1 MLSEAEI
8 GNNCNLTK
16 VRVWRARVHRPTAFA
31 HLLPHYSSLISAHLS
46 SLSRDNTTISL
57 LRFVVPQVF
66 LGERVK
72 LLEGVTLGPGCV
84 IGDNV
89 VIGPNVSLPANT
101 KVSTVMPEVRV

>member
-1 MLSEAEI
+1 MGL
-8 GNNCNLTK
+8 GNFISFQPL
-16 VRVWRARVHRPTAFA
+16 RPSFFSFFIYWLASRLF
-31 HLLPHYSSLISAHLS
+31 SLNKPFSFLVS
-46 SLSRDNTTISL
+46 
-57 LRFVVPQVF
+57 QVF

-101 KVSTVMPEVRV
+101 KVSTVMPEVRVSDKSCDGGFFLWCPSGSA